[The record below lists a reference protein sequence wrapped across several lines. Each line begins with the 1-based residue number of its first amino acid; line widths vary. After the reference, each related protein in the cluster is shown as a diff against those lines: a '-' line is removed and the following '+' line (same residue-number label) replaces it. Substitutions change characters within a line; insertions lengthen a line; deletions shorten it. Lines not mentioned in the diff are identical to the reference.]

1 MNRLSVPKT
10 TVSPAFKHRAID
22 IDSPLTGMLQT
33 ETEPIAERD
42 SHGPHLYQN
51 GSVPR
56 LDCRIESGNETAQPV
71 ARIERSAGQA
81 HPVVT
86 RVFFHISKEGAP
98 QPTAPPGE
106 AQHWATWHKDK
117 IELQI

>member
-1 MNRLSVPKT
+1 
-10 TVSPAFKHRAID
+10 
-22 IDSPLTGMLQT
+22 MLQT

-42 SHGPHLYQN
+42 SHSPRFDKRAR
-51 GSVPR
+51 VRR

-117 IELQI
+117 IELR